1 MNATTMNTPQAEVL
15 NQEIL
20 NPLIKILGRPTTYE
34 ATRSRNTVSAY
45 NAICQKF
52 RAMISET
59 LHFTDYREQNL
70 LNPNMGSEI
79 RRKNW

>member
-1 MNATTMNTPQAEVL
+1 VKVITMNTRQAEVL

-20 NPLIKILGRPTTYE
+20 
-34 ATRSRNTVSAY
+34 SRNTVSAY
-45 NAICQKF
+45 NAICEKF

-59 LHFTDYREQNL
+59 PHFTDYREQNL
-70 LNPNMGSEI
+70 LNPNMGPEI